1 MLKRCLCSWTENI
14 TTFKHVKVRT
24 VRRYQKTQIEGQ
36 MTLRSNDSKGTNN
49 DPQNITQKKQM
60 MEKQKPTLKIDSAPV
75 WLEMLLV
82 RRSLQV

>member
-36 MTLRSNDSKGTNN
+36 MTLRSNDSKRTNN
-49 DPQNITQKKQM
+49 DPQNITQKNKRWRN
-60 MEKQKPTLKIDSAPV
+60 KNPTKIDSAPV
-75 WLEMLLV
+75 WLAMLLV